1 MTNKVTVDLNMLGT
15 LMEDV
20 IVGNLDGTS
29 IVTMDWNCSRTINA
43 KVLEEPT

>member
-20 IVGNLDGTS
+20 IVGNLDGIS
-29 IVTMDWNCSRTINA
+29 IVTMDQNCSRTINA
-43 KVLEEPT
+43 